1 LIKLLKLIQ
10 ETNIFGKERINI
22 SNLDMKSIIII
33 TGGAGFI
40 GSNLIKYLLIK
51 ETKLKIISIDNYSTG
66 SIKNHVNHKN
76 VKYIKASNIDISKTL
91 KNYKNKIKIIFHF
104 GEYSRIYQS
113 FLDTKKCLECNIY
126 NSFEV
131 INYAKDNNIKIIYS
145 ATSSNLG
152 NNGKDENLSP
162 YAWAKTKNI
171 ELIKNYSKWFG
182 LKYEL
187 LFFYNVYGS
196 GQILTG
202 PMSAVIGIF
211 ETQFKKK
218 IPLTIVKP
226 GSQKRDFT
234 HIDDIIRGCYL
245 AFIKGKQDEYM
256 LCSKK
261 QYTILQIAKMFKT
274 KIRFLPQ
281 REGERSSASV
291 PNNNS
296 LNHLGYMPKI
306 QIKDYIN
313 NYIKEK

>member
-1 LIKLLKLIQ
+1 MK
-10 ETNIFGKERINI
+10 NIIVV
-22 SNLDMKSIIII
+22 

-40 GSNLIKYLLIK
+40 GSNLIKYLIK
-51 ETKLKIISIDNYSTG
+51 KTKFKIISIDNYSTG
-66 SIKNHVNHKN
+66 TKKNHVKHKN
-76 VKYIKASNIDISKTL
+76 IKYIKDKNINISKLL
-91 KNYKNKIKIIFHF
+91 KNYKKRIKVIFHF
-104 GEYSRIYQS
+104 GEFSRIYQS
-113 FLDTKKCLECNIY
+113 FLKPRECLESNIN
-126 NSFEV
+126 NSFAV
-131 INYAKDNNIKIIYS
+131 INFAKDNKIKIIYS
-145 ATSSNLG
+145 ATSSALG

-187 LFFYNVYGS
+187 LFFYNVYGP
-196 GQILTG
+196 GQILSG

-245 AFIKGKQDEYM
+245 AFIKGRQDEYM
-256 LCSKK
+256 LSSKK

-274 KIRFLPQ
+274 KIKFLPK
-281 REGERSSASV
+281 RKGDRSSSSV

-296 LNHLGYMPKI
+296 LNHLRYIPKI
-306 QIKDYIN
+306 HIKDYIN
-313 NYIKEK
+313 NMLKKSNF